1 MSPANHAASDRISLT
16 VAPGVLALISSW
28 GKNPASVLTLTGILI
43 FVDNINFECFTLKC
57 VGCFGR
63 PLVFYHLVLRTCFT
77 TFSFNSK
84 TLRNQFHTTA
94 NPNTFPAIPPSEALL
109 SLYMSNWISTAN
121 CYFLYKPW
129 QLMPVAQSGWIQ
141 VSIFI
146 RLLVE
151 SYLGS
156 GLQPVWNSAPVLTG
170 WLWCI
175 RTISWLA
182 KIHFTPSNFLIVF

>member
-1 MSPANHAASDRISLT
+1 MFYTKMRRLFWKD
-16 VAPGVLALISSW
+16 
-28 GKNPASVLTLTGILI
+28 
-43 FVDNINFECFTLKC
+43 
-57 VGCFGR
+57 
-63 PLVFYHLVLRTCFT
+63 LVFYHLVLRTCFT

-94 NPNTFPAIPPSEALL
+94 NPNTFPAIPPSGALL

-129 QLMPVAQSGWIQ
+129 QLMQVAQSGWIQ

>member
-1 MSPANHAASDRISLT
+1 MFWTKMRRLFWKAPCVLSLGLENLFHYLFFQFQDSQKPISHHSQPEHLPRHPT
-16 VAPGVLALISSW
+16 VRSS
-28 GKNPASVLTLTGILI
+28 
-43 FVDNINFECFTLKC
+43 
-57 VGCFGR
+57 
-63 PLVFYHLVLRTCFT
+63 
-77 TFSFNSK
+77 TF
-84 TLRNQFHTTA
+84 
-94 NPNTFPAIPPSEALL
+94 